1 MTIQMHLGDKVFG
14 LIKNG
19 AKTIE
24 ARVNDPKRQTIKIG
38 DTIEFINNQTDERL
52 RAEIV
57 DLFKFMTFAELFAN
71 QPAEDFGGKDQAEL
85 NATIYKYYSKEE
97 ETKYGVVGIKIALK

>member
-1 MTIQMHLGDKVFG
+1 MHLGDKVFG

-57 DLFKFMTFAELFAN
+57 DLLKFMTFAELFAN
-71 QPAEDFGGKDQAEL
+71 QPAEAFGGKDQAEL
-85 NATIYKYYSKEE
+85 NAVIYKYYSKEE
-97 ETKYGVVGIKIALK
+97 EVKYGVVGIKITIK

>member
-1 MTIQMHLGDKVFG
+1 MTIQMHLGDEVFE

-19 AKTIE
+19 EKTIE

-52 RAEIV
+52 KTEIV
-57 DLFKFMTFAELFAN
+57 DLLKFGTFAELFAN
-71 QPAEDFGGKDQAEL
+71 QKAEDFGGKNQAEL
-85 NATIYKYYSKEE
+85 NEVIYKYYSKEE
-97 ETKYGVVGIKIALK
+97 ETKYGVVGIKITIK